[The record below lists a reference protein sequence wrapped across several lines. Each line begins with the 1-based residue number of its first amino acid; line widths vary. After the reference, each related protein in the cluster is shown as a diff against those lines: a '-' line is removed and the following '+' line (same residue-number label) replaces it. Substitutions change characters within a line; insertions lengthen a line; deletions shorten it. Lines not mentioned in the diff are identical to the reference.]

1 MSLKSLKDTIVAI
14 ATPPGRGGVGIIRI
28 SGPEATL
35 KSISLELLENTC
47 QKEES
52 DDKALKNFKQFSF
65 KPRQTYF
72 RRVVDSH
79 NRIIDEGLVIYFA
92 APSSFTGEH
101 VLEFQG
107 HGGPVVMDAVLQR
120 AVQLGARLARPGE
133 FSERAFLNDKI
144 DLVQAEAIADLIDSS
159 SQQAARCAVRSLQG
173 VFSKK
178 IHTLNELLILLR
190 TYTEASIDF
199 PEEEVDFLSNK
210 EVAVQLSELIDQL
223 ALIRNEAC
231 QGSVIN
237 EGINVVIAG
246 PPNAGKSSLL
256 NYLSGLDSAIV
267 TDIPGTTRDLLRE
280 KIVIDGLPV
289 NIIDTAGLR
298 ESDEVVEQEGIRR
311 AKVALG
317 QADQIIFVSDGT
329 EDPNAKDGQTLKL
342 LEQLQVD
349 HIPLIWVKNK
359 LDLMVQQEPSLSV
372 QKGHSKICL
381 SVKTGQGV
389 ALLTEQIKKIAGFN
403 EVGEGSYT
411 ARRRHLDAL
420 DRVSENLQEAQIQLQ
435 SGAGELMAEELRLA
449 QQALGE
455 ITGEFSSDDLLGSIF
470 SSFCI
475 GK

>member
-1 MSLKSLKDTIVAI
+1 LKDTIVAI

-28 SGPEATL
+28 SGALEALT
-35 KSISLELLENTC
+35 SICGRLLQSNLPSVDQGIQDQDSSTP
-47 QKEES
+47 
-52 DDKALKNFKQFSF
+52 FTF

-72 RRVVDSH
+72 RRVVDSQQ
-79 NRIIDEGLVIYFA
+79 RVIDEGLLIYFA

-101 VLEFQG
+101 VVEFQG
-107 HGGPVVMDAVLQR
+107 HGGPVVMDSVLQR
-120 AVQLGARLARPGE
+120 VVELGARLARPGE

-144 DLVQAEAIADLIDSS
+144 DLVQAEAIADLIDCS

-173 VFSKK
+173 AFSEK
-178 IHTLNELLILLR
+178 IHSLTDLLIALR

-199 PEEEVDFLSNK
+199 PEEEVDFLSNSQ
-210 EVAVQLSELIDQL
+210 VAKQLADLISEL
-223 ALIRNEAC
+223 ALIRQQAC

-237 EGINVVIAG
+237 EGINVVISG

-267 TDIPGTTRDLLRE
+267 TNIPGTTRDLLRE

-298 ESDEVVEQEGIRR
+298 ESDEVVEQEGIKR
-311 AKVALG
+311 AKVALT
-317 QADQIIFVSDGT
+317 QADQILFVSDASQT
-329 EDPNAKDGQTLKL
+329 QNAQHGSPW
-342 LEQLQVD
+342 QLVEELD
-349 HIPLIWVKNK
+349 IPHIPLIWVKNK
-359 LDLMVQQEPSLSV
+359 LDLLPSVEPYLS
-372 QKGHSKICL
+372 KDKNLSEIGL
-381 SVKTGQGV
+381 SVKTGQGLG
-389 ALLTEQIKKIAGFN
+389 LLTEQIKALAGFS
-403 EVGEGSYT
+403 EIGEGSFT

-420 DRVSENLQEAQIQLQ
+420 ERVSEHFDQANLQLSA
-435 SGAGELMAEELRLA
+435 GAGELMAEELRLA